1 MEETGC
7 PLCRRVTKTNI
18 WVEAEEGKVPF
29 IYRRCRDCG
38 FVFLSL
44 RPDEE
49 EILEYYAHE
58 YYGEGSHKFQS
69 WLEAFRVFFAW
80 KRMRRTQKFFSRPGK
95 ALDIGCGQG
104 TFLQLLQREGWEC
117 HGTELTPGSAR
128 RASQRGIPVSVGE
141 IPEDQFP
148 PHSFDLVSFWQVLE
162 HLRDPM
168 KVLKGLRPLMK
179 KGGIVAISTPNIE
192 SLQAKVASRQWFH
205 LDPPR
210 HLCLFSPK
218 TLARMM
224 KSLGFHTLEIHHF
237 SMEQNPFGWLQS
249 FLNLMGLPENSLYG
263 ILKVSSNSAR
273 RPLCSWQKAK
283 TLLLAGGLLPHC
295 LFLSALMALFRR
307 GGTIEAYFQL
317 KEI

>member
-1 MEETGC
+1 MEEALC
-7 PLCRRVTKTNI
+7 PLCRRRTETNI
-18 WVEAEEGKVPF
+18 WVKAGEGKASF
-29 IYRRCRDCG
+29 IYRQCCDCG
-38 FVFLSL
+38 SVYLSL
-44 RPDEE
+44 RPDDE

-69 WLEAFRVFFAW
+69 WLEPLRLFFAW
-80 KRMRRTQKFFSRPGK
+80 KRMRRAQKFFSRPGK

-117 HGTELTPGSAR
+117 HGTELTQESAS

-141 IPEDQFP
+141 VREEQFP
-148 PHSFDLVSFWQVLE
+148 PHSFDLITFWQVLE

-168 KVLKGLRPLMK
+168 KVLKALRPLMK

-192 SLQAKVASRQWFH
+192 SLQAKVASSQWFH

-218 TLARMM
+218 TLQRMM

-237 SMEQNPFGWLQS
+237 SMEQNPVGWLQS
-249 FLNLMGLPENSLYG
+249 LLNLMGLPKNSLYG
-263 ILKVSSNSAR
+263 GLKASSNSAQR
-273 RPLCSWQKAK
+273 HFPSWQKAK

-295 LFLSALMALFRR
+295 LFLSALMALFQR

>member
-1 MEETGC
+1 MEETSC
-7 PLCRRVTKTNI
+7 PLCRRRTKTSV
-18 WVEAEEGKVPF
+18 WLEAEEGKASFV
-29 IYRRCRDCG
+29 YRRCSDCG

-44 RPDEE
+44 PPDED

-69 WLEAFRVFFAW
+69 WLEAFRLFFAW
-80 KRMRRTQKFFSRPGK
+80 KRMCRTQRFFSRPGK

-117 HGTELTPGSAR
+117 HGTELTEESAT
-128 RASQRGIPVSVGE
+128 RASRRGIPVSVGE
-141 IPEDQFP
+141 IQEDQFP

-168 KVLKGLRPLMK
+168 KILKGLRPLMK

-192 SLQAKVASRQWFH
+192 SLQAKVASGRWFH

-210 HLCLFSPK
+210 HLGLFSPK
-218 TLARMM
+218 TLERMM
-224 KSLGFHTLEIHHF
+224 RSLGFHTLEVRHF

-249 FLNLMGLPENSLYG
+249 FLNLMGLPENSLYA
-263 ILKVSSNSAR
+263 ILKASSNSAQGH
-273 RPLCSWQKAK
+273 LSSWQKAK
-283 TLLLAGGLLPHC
+283 TLLLAGGLLPHS
-295 LFLSALMALFRR
+295 LFLSALMALFQR